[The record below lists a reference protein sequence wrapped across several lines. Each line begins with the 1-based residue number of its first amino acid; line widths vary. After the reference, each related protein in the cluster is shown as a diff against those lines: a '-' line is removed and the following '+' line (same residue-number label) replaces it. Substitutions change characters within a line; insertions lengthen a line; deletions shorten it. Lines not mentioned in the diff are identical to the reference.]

1 MALNLTLL
9 RSFWM
14 VAKAGS
20 VSGAARAGHTS
31 QPALSKAVKE
41 LERQVGVPL
50 LERGARGVRLTE
62 AGRDLMEH
70 ASAVFAIERAAEE
83 TMRAHQKLEAVTL
96 RVGASTTIAT
106 YALPPLLARF
116 EAQHPGVEIRLSSDN
131 TRHIAERLLTYDLDV
146 ALVEGP
152 PHDERLET
160 VAWREDYLIGVCA
173 PDHPLAKRKQVWLRD
188 LKEFRWVVR
197 EEGSGTRE
205 VIENVLRDYG
215 LPPEGAL
222 EIDGAEAVKQA
233 IAAGLGIGIVSRVA
247 AADQIALGKLRVLPL
262 AEIEL
267 RRPFYLLRFKG
278 RVASLAARA
287 FEASLQTRS
296 EIKTSTRRRKN
307 SAQKNLAS

>member
-14 VAKAGS
+14 VARAGS

-31 QPALSKAVKE
+31 QPALSKAVRE
-41 LERQVGVPL
+41 LEKQVGVPL

-62 AGRDLMEH
+62 AGSDLLEH
-70 ASAVFAIERAAEE
+70 ANAVFALERAAEE
-83 TMRAHQKLEAVTL
+83 TMRAHQKLEGVTL
-96 RVGASTTIAT
+96 RIGASTTIAT

-116 EAQHPGVEIRLSSDN
+116 ESQHPGVQIRLASDN
-131 TRHIAERLLTYDLDV
+131 TRHIAERLLAYDLDV

-152 PHDERLET
+152 PHDERLEA
-160 VAWREDYLIGVCA
+160 VPWREDRLIAVCG
-173 PDHPLAKRKQVWLRD
+173 PEHPLAKRKRIGLRD
-188 LKEFRWVVR
+188 LQKHRWVVR

-205 VIENVLRDYG
+205 VIENALRVHG

-233 IAAGLGIGIVSRVA
+233 AAAGLGIAFVSRTA

-262 AEIEL
+262 SEFEL
-267 RRPFYLLRFKG
+267 RRPFSLLHFKG
-278 RVASLAARA
+278 RIISLAARA
-287 FEASLQTRS
+287 FEAALQTHS
-296 EIKTSTRRRKN
+296 SLLLK
-307 SAQKNLAS
+307 